1 VNGQRAPTGAPATRT
16 ELARRLRADARAG
29 ILAGTDPGLHL
40 DLAVAELAFAAALAE
55 PSAAPDAL
63 DRALELLGDRRPTPW
78 LFRGGAAHFGW
89 VSAQVAAASAAPA
102 APPEAS
108 RSPRPSWPDL
118 SRWDDVVDAALR
130 DFPAD
135 RDVDLPLGLLGLGVY
150 ALAHPVPA
158 VRERLVGR
166 VLDVI
171 EGRAEHDVDGLLVR
185 LVDAPHR
192 RAEGSAG
199 LVVLGPAHGMS
210 GVVSF
215 LGSVAGA
222 GLACSARTHPLL
234 SGCVRW
240 LLRQRVAAD
249 GGGSDWVRT
258 GHEPHRL
265 SWCYGDPGIALAL
278 GVAAAATGS
287 TAIERTTEEITAGV
301 LARAPDEAGV
311 LDATICHG
319 AAGLAWFGSRVAGRT
334 DHPAA
339 HRMARY
345 WTDRIAE
352 LRAAG
357 PLRYGPDGVRDHS
370 FLEGDLGVAL
380 AVLTAATGC
389 RAAWEQLLLGAPAGL
404 ARAR

>member
-1 VNGQRAPTGAPATRT
+1 VSGVRAPTGAPATRA

-40 DLAVAELAFAAALAE
+40 DLATAELAFSAALAA
-55 PSAAPDAL
+55 PSAAADAL
-63 DRALELLGDRRPTPW
+63 DRALELLGDRRPAPW
-78 LFRGGAAHFGW
+78 LFRGGAAQFGW
-89 VSAQVAAASAAPA
+89 VSAHVAAASGSPA
-102 APPEAS
+102 TSSA
-108 RSPRPSWPDL
+108 PDL
-118 SRWDDVVDAALR
+118 SRWDDVVDSALR
-130 DFPAD
+130 AFPAD

-150 ALAHPVPA
+150 GLAHPVPA

-166 VLDVI
+166 VLDVV
-171 EGRAEHDVDGLLVR
+171 EARAEHDVDGLLVR

-222 GLACSARTHPLL
+222 GLGCSARTHPLL

-240 LLRQRVAAD
+240 LLRQRVAAAE
-249 GGGSDWVRT
+249 GPGSDWVRT

-278 GVAAAATGS
+278 GVAAAVTGS

-301 LARAPDEAGV
+301 LARSPDEAGV

-319 AAGLAWFGSRVAGRT
+319 AAGLVWFGSRIAART
-334 DHPAA
+334 GHPAA
-339 HRMARY
+339 HRMARH
-345 WTDRIAE
+345 WTGRIAE

-370 FLEGDLGVAL
+370 LLEGDLGVAL
-380 AVLTAATGC
+380 AVLSAVTGC
-389 RAAWEQLLLGAPAGL
+389 RAAWEQLLLGAPAGVAG
-404 ARAR
+404 AR